1 MRIATNVSAIVS
13 NNALQKSQD
22 RLTKSIARLSSG
34 YKINSSSDDA
44 AGYAI
49 SEKMRLQLRGLNQAD
64 NNAADGVSVLHTAE
78 GAMEEIQSMLARMK
92 ELSVQAANGT
102 NSVDERSAIQSEI
115 DSLNS
120 EIDRISSNT
129 EFNSQTL
136 ISGNLSRRVYSNYE
150 GVNQIEV
157 SDNFVAGN
165 YGITITQDAR
175 QAIVVGNG
183 AVTMSDTAT
192 VTKEQAGTISMNGYG
207 IEISEGDTLAGIMG
221 KLVDGADKIGGR
233 VFAITAGGGKKKKKK
248 KLSAGATNDT
258 KVNGTDYAGYEPQT
272 SYAGNN
278 IVFMTKESGSS
289 KTMNITCSNAE
300 LANMLGIATAATNGG
315 MYAEGS
321 DVQAEFTLDND
332 GKRVGFADSAV
343 ISTSGTRVTVK
354 DVNNRTFVTDVPSNV
369 AGTQFSDT
377 VKADD
382 KSTATSTQT
391 AKVTQEVTDVGT
403 MSVHVGA
410 NENQV
415 ILIDIPAVTSYTLGT
430 ENLNVMTSVTASE
443 AIDTIDTAVAYANRV
458 RSQMGA
464 YENRFEHTTN
474 NLGTASENLTSAI
487 STMTDTDMAEEMT
500 EYTSLNVMTQ
510 AATSILA
517 QANERPSTVLQI
529 LQ

>member
-233 VFAITAGGGKKKKKK
+233 VFAITAG
-248 KLSAGATNDT
+248 ATNDT

-377 VKADD
+377 GKADD

>member
-221 KLVDGADKIGGR
+221 KLVDGADKIGGC
-233 VFAITAGGGKKKKKK
+233 VFAITAGCH
-248 KLSAGATNDT
+248 
-258 KVNGTDYAGYEPQT
+258 
-272 SYAGNN
+272 
-278 IVFMTKESGSS
+278 I
-289 KTMNITCSNAE
+289 
-300 LANMLGIATAATNGG
+300 
-315 MYAEGS
+315 
-321 DVQAEFTLDND
+321 
-332 GKRVGFADSAV
+332 
-343 ISTSGTRVTVK
+343 
-354 DVNNRTFVTDVPSNV
+354 
-369 AGTQFSDT
+369 
-377 VKADD
+377 
-382 KSTATSTQT
+382 
-391 AKVTQEVTDVGT
+391 
-403 MSVHVGA
+403 
-410 NENQV
+410 
-415 ILIDIPAVTSYTLGT
+415 
-430 ENLNVMTSVTASE
+430 
-443 AIDTIDTAVAYANRV
+443 
-458 RSQMGA
+458 
-464 YENRFEHTTN
+464 
-474 NLGTASENLTSAI
+474 
-487 STMTDTDMAEEMT
+487 
-500 EYTSLNVMTQ
+500 
-510 AATSILA
+510 
-517 QANERPSTVLQI
+517 
-529 LQ
+529 